1 MAKKD
6 ALLLVSRALALYLLC
21 WAFSEVTY
29 VPSLLFSLTHHMGEQ
44 SVLATADYLTDHDVL
59 SLALLVFRLV
69 TLFGV
74 AAWFYTC
81 GPSGQGYFWPDDKN
95 VDAATHG
102 DGQNAPP
109 TLPS

>member
-6 ALLLVSRALALYLLC
+6 ALLLLSRALALYLLC

-59 SLALLVFRLV
+59 SLALLVFRIV
-69 TLFGV
+69 TLFCV

-81 GPSGQGYFWPDDKN
+81 GPSAQGYFWPDDKN
-95 VDAATHG
+95 VDAGTHG